1 MATVTR
7 TTSPFINSS
16 RRLPRRE
23 NSLELY
29 GKARPRGGVAGNI
42 SQQNLRN
49 AKRKVRAATHTIIAT
64 NKLHHNIGIVRS
76 HTDQRQQQPSKMKQH
91 SHKFQVIYQSPEHS
105 PVSSPK
111 VPQSPKTRRGL
122 FKALS
127 KSKLSIP
134 SHDENDDIE
143 VPVFALPRTDLP
155 IIPERAELHQG
166 FFVNMTLSDD
176 CRYQRR
182 RSFTNLMSMQNPD
195 KQALEKTATTNVQ
208 YRSFVCHKTVDVL
221 DQALALL
228 ANAA

>member
-1 MATVTR
+1 MATATR
-7 TTSPFINSS
+7 ATSPFINSS

-23 NSLELY
+23 TSLELY
-29 GKARPRGGVAGNI
+29 GKARQRGGVVGNV

-64 NKLHHNIGIVRS
+64 NKLHHNVGSVHA
-76 HTDQRQQQPSKMKQH
+76 HTDHRQQQPPKIKQH
-91 SHKFQVIYQSPEHS
+91 SHKFQVIYESPEHS

-111 VPQSPKTRRGL
+111 VPPSPKTRRSL

-134 SHDENDDIE
+134 SNDENDIE